1 MIKSLETVVAV
12 THTHTQPFLDN
23 EIARNS
29 KAFNIPKNMKNLKY
43 NCN

>member
-1 MIKSLETVVAV
+1 MIKSLETVGRV
-12 THTHTQPFLDN
+12 THTQPFLDN

-43 NCN
+43 NCR

>member
-12 THTHTQPFLDN
+12 IHTQAFLDN